1 MDIHDFNPSRRRF
14 LSGMLAVGAAS
25 ALAPNPLISKV
36 WAAGENPEQWIQS
49 GSHYGAFE
57 AKVVNGEWTETRP
70 FKHDKYPCDM
80 LNAVREVV
88 YNPSRVRYP
97 MVRLDWLLKREKSDR
112 SQRGDN
118 RFVRVSWDQAL
129 DLFYEELE
137 RVQKT
142 YGSSGVFTGLADW
155 QMVGKY
161 HKAGGAMDRGLGL
174 HGSYVTTVGDY
185 SAAAAQ
191 VILPHVIG
199 SLEVY
204 EQQTSLP
211 LVIQNSNTIVLWGCD
226 PIKNLQ
232 IEFLVPD
239 HDAFGYWQQIKEA
252 VAQNKMRVIS
262 VDPVRSKS
270 QNYLGCEQ
278 LALRPQTDVALM
290 LALAHTLYEEKLY
303 DTAFITDYTVGFE
316 QFLPYL
322 LGEAD
327 KQPKN
332 AEWAAEICGLTAEQ
346 IRDFARLLVKGRT
359 QFMGGWCVQR
369 MHHGEQYPWMLVVL
383 ASMVGQIGLPGG
395 GVGFGWHYNGGGTV
409 TSTGPVLSG
418 LGSITN
424 PPQAKYKAD
433 FRGASEHIPTS
444 RIVDCLLT
452 PGNKIAFNG
461 ETLTYPDIKMAIY
474 SAANP
479 FHAQQDRNRMIEAWK
494 KLETVVVLDHQWTAS
509 CRFADIVL
517 PVTTRFERND
527 IEQFGTHS
535 NKGLMA
541 LHQIVK
547 PQYEARHDFDIFAG
561 LCKRFDKEAVYRENR
576 NEMQWIQALYDE
588 GVKMGASLGVTLPDF
603 TTFWQGDGYIEYP
616 PGQPWVRHG
625 EFREQPDLNP
635 LGTPSGL
642 IEIYSK
648 TIAGFAYEDCPGHPV
663 WMEPFERTHSGK
675 KDKYPLHLQSC
686 HPDKRLHSQL
696 CSSEAFR
703 NTYAVAGREPLY
715 ISEQDA
721 AARGLK
727 AGDIA
732 RVFNARG
739 QVLAGVVISPDFTPG
754 VVRIHEGAWYSPQEG
769 GKAGTLC
776 TYGDP
781 NVLSA
786 DIGTS
791 QLAQGPSAHSVLVE
805 IERYQQKAPQVTAF
819 GGPQIVK
826 EEGTSAA

>member
-57 AKVVNGEWTETRP
+57 AKVVNGEWTEIRP

-290 LALAHTLYEEKLY
+290 LSL
-303 DTAFITDYTVGFE
+303 I
-316 QFLPYL
+316 
-322 LGEAD
+322 
-327 KQPKN
+327 
-332 AEWAAEICGLTAEQ
+332 
-346 IRDFARLLVKGRT
+346 
-359 QFMGGWCVQR
+359 
-369 MHHGEQYPWMLVVL
+369 
-383 ASMVGQIGLPGG
+383 
-395 GVGFGWHYNGGGTV
+395 
-409 TSTGPVLSG
+409 
-418 LGSITN
+418 
-424 PPQAKYKAD
+424 
-433 FRGASEHIPTS
+433 HI
-444 RIVDCLLT
+444 
-452 PGNKIAFNG
+452 
-461 ETLTYPDIKMAIY
+461 
-474 SAANP
+474 
-479 FHAQQDRNRMIEAWK
+479 
-494 KLETVVVLDHQWTAS
+494 
-509 CRFADIVL
+509 
-517 PVTTRFERND
+517 
-527 IEQFGTHS
+527 
-535 NKGLMA
+535 
-541 LHQIVK
+541 
-547 PQYEARHDFDIFAG
+547 
-561 LCKRFDKEAVYRENR
+561 
-576 NEMQWIQALYDE
+576 
-588 GVKMGASLGVTLPDF
+588 
-603 TTFWQGDGYIEYP
+603 
-616 PGQPWVRHG
+616 
-625 EFREQPDLNP
+625 
-635 LGTPSGL
+635 
-642 IEIYSK
+642 
-648 TIAGFAYEDCPGHPV
+648 
-663 WMEPFERTHSGK
+663 
-675 KDKYPLHLQSC
+675 
-686 HPDKRLHSQL
+686 
-696 CSSEAFR
+696 
-703 NTYAVAGREPLY
+703 
-715 ISEQDA
+715 
-721 AARGLK
+721 
-727 AGDIA
+727 
-732 RVFNARG
+732 
-739 QVLAGVVISPDFTPG
+739 
-754 VVRIHEGAWYSPQEG
+754 
-769 GKAGTLC
+769 
-776 TYGDP
+776 
-781 NVLSA
+781 
-786 DIGTS
+786 
-791 QLAQGPSAHSVLVE
+791 
-805 IERYQQKAPQVTAF
+805 
-819 GGPQIVK
+819 
-826 EEGTSAA
+826 

>member
-1 MDIHDFNPSRRRF
+1 MDSQEINASRRRF
-14 LSGMLAVGAAS
+14 LTAMLAVGAAS
-25 ALAPNPLISKV
+25 ALAPSPLIKKA

-49 GSHYGAFE
+49 GSHFGAFE
-57 AKVVNGEWTETRP
+57 AKVMNGEWVATRP

-97 MVRLDWLLKREKSDR
+97 MVRLDWLRQREKSDR
-112 SQRGDN
+112 RQRGDN
-118 RFVRVSWDQAL
+118 RFVRVSWDRAL

-211 LVIQNSNTIVLWGCD
+211 LVIEHSQTIVLWGCD

-239 HDAFGYWQQIKEA
+239 HDAFGYWAQIKEA
-252 VAQNKMRVIS
+252 VKQGKIRVIS
-262 VDPVRSKS
+262 VDPVRSKT
-270 QNYLGCEQ
+270 QNYLNCEQ
-278 LALRPQTDVALM
+278 LSLRPQTDVALM
-290 LALAHTLYEEKLY
+290 LGVAHTLYVEKRY
-303 DTAFITDYTVGFE
+303 DVNFINDYTVGFE

-322 LGEAD
+322 LGTTD
-327 KQPKN
+327 KQPKD
-332 AEWAAEICGLTAEQ
+332 AQWAAEICGLSAEN
-346 IRDFARLLVKGRT
+346 IRDFARVLVNGRT

-409 TSTGPVLSG
+409 TSAGPVLSG
-418 LGSITN
+418 LGSIAN
-424 PPQAKYKAD
+424 PPAAKYKPD
-433 FRGASEHIPTS
+433 SRGASEHIPTS
-444 RIVDCLLT
+444 RIVDCLLA
-452 PGNKIAFNG
+452 PGKKIAFNG
-461 ETLTYPDIKMAIY
+461 ETLIYPDIKMVIY

-479 FHAQQDRNRMIEAWK
+479 FHAQQDRNRMIEAWE

-541 LHQIVK
+541 LHQVVK
-547 PQYEARHDFDIFAG
+547 PQFEARHDFDIFAG
-561 LCKRFDKEAVYRENR
+561 LCKRFDREAAYRENR
-576 NEMQWIQALYDE
+576 DEMQWINAIYDE
-588 GVKMGASLGVTLPDF
+588 GVKTGAALGVTLPDF
-603 TTFWQGDGYIEYP
+603 DSFWQGEGYIEYP
-616 PGQPWVRHG
+616 AGQPWVRHS

-642 IEIYSK
+642 IEIFSK
-648 TIAGFAYEDCPGHPV
+648 TIAGFGYADCPGHPV
-663 WMEPFERTHSGK
+663 WMEPFERSHSK
-675 KDKYPLHLQSC
+675 ATTKYPLHLQSC

-696 CSSEAFR
+696 CSSDAFR
-703 NTYAVAGREPLY
+703 KTYAVAGREPLY
-715 ISEQDA
+715 MCEQDA
-721 AARGLK
+721 RARGLK

-732 RVFNARG
+732 RVFNDRG
-739 QVLAGVVISPDFTPG
+739 QVLAGVVISADYVPG
-754 VVRIHEGAWYSPQEG
+754 VIRIHEGAWYSPQKG

-786 DIGTS
+786 DVATS
-791 QLAQGPSAHSVLVE
+791 QLAQGPSAHTVLVE
-805 IERYQQKAPQVTAF
+805 VERYQPQAPDVTGF
-819 GGPQIVK
+819 GGPDTVK
-826 EEGTSAA
+826 EEGENAA

>member
-322 LGEAD
+322 LGESD

-359 QFMGGWCVQR
+359 QFMAGWCVQR

-383 ASMVGQIGLPGG
+383 ASKVGQIGLPGG

-444 RIVDCLLT
+444 RIVDCLLA

-479 FHAQQDRNRMIEAWK
+479 FHAQQDRNRMIDAWK

-721 AARGLK
+721 TTRGLK

-786 DIGTS
+786 DISTS
-791 QLAQGPSAHSVLVE
+791 QLAQGPSAHTVLVE
-805 IERYQQKAPQVTAF
+805 VERYQQKAPQVTAF

>member
-1 MDIHDFNPSRRRF
+1 MDSQEINASRRRF
-14 LSGMLAVGAAS
+14 LTAMLAVGAAS
-25 ALAPNPLISKV
+25 ALAPSPLIKKA
-36 WAAGENPEQWIQS
+36 WAAGENPEHWIQS
-49 GSHYGAFE
+49 GSHFGAFE
-57 AKVVNGEWTETRP
+57 AKVMNGEWVATRP
-70 FKHDKYPCDM
+70 FKQDKYPCDM

-97 MVRLDWLLKREKSDR
+97 MVRLDWLRQREKSDR
-112 SQRGDN
+112 RQRGDN
-118 RFVRVSWDQAL
+118 RFVRVSWDRAL

-211 LVIQNSNTIVLWGCD
+211 LVIEHSQTIVLWGCD

-239 HDAFGYWQQIKEA
+239 HDAFGYWAQIKEA
-252 VAQNKMRVIS
+252 VAQGKIRVIS
-262 VDPVRSKS
+262 VDPVRSKT
-270 QNYLGCEQ
+270 QNYLNCEQ
-278 LALRPQTDVALM
+278 LPLRPQTDVALM
-290 LALAHTLYEEKLY
+290 LGVAHTLYVEKRY
-303 DTAFITDYTVGFE
+303 DVNFINDYTVGFE

-322 LGEAD
+322 LGTTD
-327 KQPKN
+327 KQPKD
-332 AEWAAEICGLTAEQ
+332 AQWAAEICGLSAEN
-346 IRDFARLLVKGRT
+346 IRDFARILVSGRT

-409 TSTGPVLSG
+409 TSAGPVLSG
-418 LGSITN
+418 LGSIAN
-424 PPQAKYKAD
+424 PPAAKYKPD

-444 RIVDCLLT
+444 RIVDCLLA
-452 PGNKIAFNG
+452 PGKKIAFNG

-479 FHAQQDRNRMIEAWK
+479 FHAQQDRNRMIEAWE

-541 LHQIVK
+541 LHQVVK
-547 PQYEARHDFDIFAG
+547 PQFEARHDFDIFAG
-561 LCKRFDKEAVYRENR
+561 LCKRFDREAAYRENR
-576 NEMQWIQALYDE
+576 DE
-588 GVKMGASLGVTLPDF
+588 C
-603 TTFWQGDGYIEYP
+603 
-616 PGQPWVRHG
+616 
-625 EFREQPDLNP
+625 
-635 LGTPSGL
+635 SGL
-642 IEIYSK
+642 
-648 TIAGFAYEDCPGHPV
+648 
-663 WMEPFERTHSGK
+663 
-675 KDKYPLHLQSC
+675 
-686 HPDKRLHSQL
+686 
-696 CSSEAFR
+696 
-703 NTYAVAGREPLY
+703 
-715 ISEQDA
+715 
-721 AARGLK
+721 
-727 AGDIA
+727 
-732 RVFNARG
+732 
-739 QVLAGVVISPDFTPG
+739 
-754 VVRIHEGAWYSPQEG
+754 
-769 GKAGTLC
+769 TLFMMK
-776 TYGDP
+776 G
-781 NVLSA
+781 
-786 DIGTS
+786 
-791 QLAQGPSAHSVLVE
+791 
-805 IERYQQKAPQVTAF
+805 
-819 GGPQIVK
+819 
-826 EEGTSAA
+826 

>member
-14 LSGMLAVGAAS
+14 LTGMLAVGAAS

-70 FKHDKYPCDM
+70 FKHDKHPCDM
-80 LNAVREVV
+80 LNAVREIV

-97 MVRLDWLLKREKSDR
+97 MVRLDWLRKREKSDR

-211 LVIQNSNTIVLWGCD
+211 LVIENSNTIVLWGCD

-252 VAQNKMRVIS
+252 VAQGKMRVIS

-270 QNYLGCEQ
+270 QNFLGCEQ
-278 LALRPQTDVALM
+278 LALRPQTDVALL
-290 LALAHTLYEEKLY
+290 LALAHTLYEEKLF
-303 DTAFITDYTVGFE
+303 DTAFINDYTVGFE

-322 LGEAD
+322 MGETD
-327 KQPKN
+327 KQPKS
-332 AEWAAEICGLTAEQ
+332 AEWAAEICGLTADQ

-409 TSTGPVLSG
+409 TSAGPVLSG
-418 LGSITN
+418 LGSINN
-424 PPQAKYKAD
+424 PPEAKYKPD
-433 FRGASEHIPTS
+433 FRGVSEHIPTS
-444 RIVDCLLT
+444 RIVDCLLE
-452 PGNKIAFNG
+452 PDKKIAFNG
-461 ETLTYPDIKMAIY
+461 ETLIYPDIKMAIF

-541 LHQIVK
+541 LHQVVK
-547 PQYEARHDFDIFAG
+547 PQYEARHDFDVFAG
-561 LCKRFDKEAVYRENR
+561 LCKRFDKESVYRENR
-576 NEMQWIQALYDE
+576 DEMQWVQALYDE

-603 TTFWQGDGYIEYP
+603 DTFWKGEGYVEYP
-616 PGQPWVRHG
+616 AGQPWVRHG
-625 EFREQPDLNP
+625 EFRDQPDLNP

-648 TIAGFAYEDCPGHPV
+648 TIAGFQYDDCPGHPV
-663 WMEPFERTHSGK
+663 WMEPFERSHQSR

-696 CSSEAFR
+696 CSSDAFR
-703 NTYAVAGREPLY
+703 STYAVAGREPLY

-754 VVRIHEGAWYSPQEG
+754 VIRIHEGAWYSPQEG

-791 QLAQGPSAHSVLVE
+791 QLAQGPSAHTVLVDV
-805 IERYQQKAPQVTAF
+805 ERYQQHVPPVTGF
-819 GGPQIVK
+819 GGPEIVK
-826 EEGTSAA
+826 EEGDNAA